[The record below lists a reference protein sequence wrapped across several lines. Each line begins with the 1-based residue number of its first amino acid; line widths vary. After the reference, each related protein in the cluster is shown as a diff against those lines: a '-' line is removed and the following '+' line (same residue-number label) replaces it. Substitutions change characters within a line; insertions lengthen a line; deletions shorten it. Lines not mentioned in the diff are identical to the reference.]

1 MTVVINPSAPE
12 EYEDISNAIVKGK
25 IVAYPTE
32 SVFGIGCDPENEKS
46 INKIIEIK
54 NRSKQKGLIIIAD
67 EVKKLSKFI
76 HKDYLDLFIKKSDI
90 ESKPTTWIVPSS
102 KHVLNLV
109 KGEDSSVALRITQ
122 HPIASRICKY
132 SNKAIISTSANISS
146 KTPAKNSNEI
156 LMQFGEEIDIIVDGR
171 VGDSIKPTQIVDLIT
186 NKVIRES

>member
-46 INKIIEIK
+46 INKIIAIK

>member
-1 MTVVINPSAPE
+1 MTVVITPSAPE
-12 EYEDISNAIVKGK
+12 EYEDISDAIVKGK
-25 IVAYPTE
+25 IIAYPTE
-32 SVFGIGCDPENEKS
+32 SVFGIGCDPENEQS

-54 NRSKQKGLIIIAD
+54 NRGKQKGLIIIAD

-109 KGEDSSVALRITQ
+109 QGENSSVALRITQ

-132 SNKAIISTSANISS
+132 SNKAIISTSANISN

-156 LMQFGEEIDIIVDGR
+156 LMQFGEEIDIIVDER

>member
-90 ESKPTTWIVPSS
+90 ESKPTTWIVPSP

>member
-1 MTVVINPSAPE
+1 MTVVITPSAPE
-12 EYEDISNAIVKGK
+12 EYEDISDAIVKGK
-25 IVAYPTE
+25 IIAYPTE
-32 SVFGIGCDPENEKS
+32 SVFGIGCDPENEQS

-54 NRSKQKGLIIIAD
+54 NRGKQKGLIIIAD

>member
-1 MTVVINPSAPE
+1 MTVVITPSAPE
-12 EYEDISNAIVKGK
+12 EYEDISDAIVKGK
-25 IVAYPTE
+25 IIAYPTE
-32 SVFGIGCDPENEKS
+32 SVFGIGCDPENEQS

-54 NRSKQKGLIIIAD
+54 NRGKQKGLIIIAD

-132 SNKAIISTSANISS
+132 SNKAIISTSANISN

-156 LMQFGEEIDIIVDGR
+156 LMQFGEEIDIIVDER

>member
-46 INKIIEIK
+46 INKIIAIK

-132 SNKAIISTSANISS
+132 SNKAIISTSANISN